1 MIVDTVEAALASGYP
16 RLEVLVV
23 DDGSADR
30 TAELVQDNFGNDR
43 RVRLLQ
49 QPNGGKPTALNHGL
63 AEATGEIIVSI
74 DADTIVDPEAVP
86 RLVRHFADPK
96 VGAVAGNVKV
106 TNRNKWITRWQA
118 LEYITSQNLEKRA
131 FDLLNCIPVVPGA
144 AGAWRADVLRDS
156 GGFSGE
162 TVAEDTDLTLT
173 IRRSG
178 WKILYDED
186 AIGRTEVPE
195 TVDTLIRQRFRW
207 TYGTLQAVWKHRD
220 TAGNPKY
227 GTLGWVAIPNIFLFQ
242 IILPLVSPVIDLL
255 FILSL
260 LLWGLAQL
268 RVAELPQLWT
278 SQDVERSLIFFALF
292 MLIDLFTCVVAF
304 ALEKNEDW
312 TLLAPLIIQRFYY
325 RQMMYVVLFR
335 SVKEAVRGRPV
346 GWRGVESHVSPPAA
360 PRPPRETVAQF

>member
-1 MIVDTVEAALASGYP
+1 MTVLIPAYNEEAVIVDTVEAALASDYP

-30 TAELVQDNFGNDR
+30 TAELVRENFGRDP

-49 QPNGGKPTALNHGL
+49 QPNRGKPSALNHGL
-63 AEATGEIIVSI
+63 AEATGQVIVSI
-74 DADTIVDPEAVP
+74 DADTIVDPEAMP

-106 TNRNKWITRWQA
+106 ANRNRWLTRWQA

-144 AGAWRADVLRDS
+144 VGAWRADVLRES
-156 GGFSGE
+156 GGFSGD

-173 IRRSG
+173 IRRNG

-207 TYGTLQAVWKHRD
+207 TFGTLQAVWKHRD

-255 FILSL
+255 FMLSL
-260 LLWGLAQL
+260 VLWGLAQL
-268 RVAELPQLWT
+268 RVARIAAAV
-278 SQDVERSLIFFALF
+278 DFAGRG
-292 MLIDLFTCVVAF
+292 
-304 ALEKNEDW
+304 ALADF
-312 TLLAPLIIQRFYY
+312 LRALHADRPFHL
-325 RQMMYVVLFR
+325 
-335 SVKEAVRGRPV
+335 RGRV
-346 GWRGVESHVSPPAA
+346 RARKERRLDAARAADPPALLLPA
-360 PRPPRETVAQF
+360 DDVRRALPRG